1 MEDGIYNFIIQ
12 SIINGSLDDFIISII
27 RENMITGLL
36 GYFILK
42 RLARDTDWAPNNQI
56 FEMILGLIS
65 KRKRQTQ
72 TQDIKNKSNKSNTGQ
87 IITG

>member
-12 SIINGSLDDFIISII
+12 SIINGSLDDFIISTI
-27 RENMITGLL
+27 RENMITGIL
-36 GYFILK
+36 GFFVLK

-65 KRKRQTQ
+65 KRKR
-72 TQDIKNKSNKSNTGQ
+72 DNIKSTSEKSDDNQ

>member
-12 SIINGSLDDFIISII
+12 SIINGSLDDFIISTI
-27 RENMITGLL
+27 RENMVTGLL

-56 FEMILGLIS
+56 FEMLIGLIS
-65 KRKRQTQ
+65 KRKRQ
-72 TQDIKNKSNKSNTGQ
+72 DIKNNSKESNNDQILTG
-87 IITG
+87 